1 MRCAAAPA
9 RRSSCTPAD
18 LVEAEGRAIASAR
31 PSAELAATGADACAG
46 LPPTSGRNKKPPVNR
61 GFSSVR
67 DTGIEP
73 VTSSVS
79 GKRATAAPIA
89 PKWAV
94 QFSERWRR
102 DSNPCKRLC
111 RPVPSRSAT
120 PPCGLTPRAEG
131 PPKKAP
137 ALERMTRLEL
147 ATPTLAR
154 LCATN
159 CATSALFPVVVPGT
173 YETLADERRLS
184 KPGTNLAR
192 VQANGHR
199 AAQASGS
206 IG

>member
-1 MRCAAAPA
+1 MRSPSHSSRQRQQYAARVA
-9 RRSSCTPAD
+9 RRSHAKRRAAFRTCKNPGGTGGFVCARYWDRTSD
-18 LVEAEGRAIASAR
+18 LFRVREARYRCANRAR
-31 PSAELAATGADACAG
+31 WGY
-46 LPPTSGRNKKPPVNR
+46 
-61 GFSSVR
+61 SV
-67 DTGIEP
+67 T
-73 VTSSVS
+73 
-79 GKRATAAPIA
+79 
-89 PKWAV
+89 
-94 QFSERWRR
+94 ERWRR

-131 PPKKAP
+131 LPKKVP

-173 YETLADERRLS
+173 YETLADDRRLS
-184 KPGTNLAR
+184 KPKPNLAR
-192 VQANGHR
+192 VSQGGQLGLR
-199 AAQASGS
+199 RSGS